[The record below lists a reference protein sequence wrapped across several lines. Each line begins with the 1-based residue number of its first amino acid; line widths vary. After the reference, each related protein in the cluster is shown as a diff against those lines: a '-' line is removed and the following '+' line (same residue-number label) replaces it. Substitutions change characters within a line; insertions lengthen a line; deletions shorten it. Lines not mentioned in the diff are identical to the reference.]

1 MTAELAPVR
10 TCGRTDGQ
18 AERPLRLDLRG
29 EPGVAR
35 NLKAVRRAVE
45 HLPGGQV
52 LEILTDDPVI
62 CERLAGS
69 IPDRFPVRL
78 LPAHEPG
85 YPTAQR
91 AWRAARPWVETPD
104 DAPGEGAAGHGLG

>member
-1 MTAELAPVR
+1 MTVEVAPVR
-10 TCGRTDGQ
+10 TLGRTDGQ

-62 CERLAGS
+62 RERLAGS
-69 IPDRFPVRL
+69 IPDLFPVRL

-85 YPTAQR
+85 YPMAER
-91 AWRAARPWVETPD
+91 AWRVLRPWVETPD
-104 DAPGEGAAGHGLG
+104 DAQGEGAADQVSG